1 MAKNADV
8 ETKPPLLRL
17 HDARPRGRSAPNPQ
31 AQPTYDAGFQFPF
44 PGGYNYPNPYM
55 MPPMPM
61 PMLYNQGLGQNPGS
75 HPFLAQQY
83 PVPVPSTQAI
93 NSRPTSIE
101 YPEVTRWFRF
111 LDEHEER
118 SKDGIH
124 FAPYGDVLKD
134 KGFLRITQLTL
145 DFVTL
150 QDLQAWLDI
159 EVGIAILIMQYA
171 KEDVEGIKAGTLVI
185 P

>member
-1 MAKNADV
+1 MAKNADI

-17 HDARPRGRSAPNPQ
+17 HDARPRRRSTPNPQ
-31 AQPTYDAGFQFPF
+31 PTYEAGFQFPF
-44 PGGYNYPNPYM
+44 PGGFNYANPYT

-61 PMLYNQGLGQNPGS
+61 PILYNQALGQNPGS

-83 PVPVPSTQAI
+83 PVPGLVPSTQPI
-93 NSRPTSIE
+93 NFRSTSIE

-111 LDEHEER
+111 LDAHEER
-118 SKDGIH
+118 NKDGIH
-124 FAPYGDVLKD
+124 FAPYGEVLKH

-145 DFVTL
+145 DFIKL

-171 KEDVEGIKAGTLVI
+171 KEDVEGIKASTLVI